1 MTTKTKKEIV
11 IPGEIIS
18 KSAEFLPGDWTMKSG
33 DEIIATRLGI
43 VEKYD
48 KLIKIIPIT
57 GVYIPRRGNVVIG
70 EIRDITMNGWM
81 VDIGGPY
88 SAFLPLRECPGFIEE
103 GEMEN
108 VYGIGE
114 LIVTRIF
121 DVRRTSI
128 DLTMKSR
135 ERGLGKIKEGMVIR
149 VNAHRVPRIIGKEG
163 SMIKI
168 IKDASNCYITVGQ
181 NGLIWI
187 KGETIEEEAFAKQI
201 IEYIVDNTI
210 TDGLTEKVEKWIA
223 ASKPATIKNKP
234 KSPVENL
241 EGTTEVRE

>member
-1 MTTKTKKEIV
+1 MTTKTKKEVV

-18 KSAEFLPGDWTMKSG
+18 KGSDFLPGDWTMKQG
-33 DEIIATRLGI
+33 DNIIATRLGI
-43 VEKYD
+43 IEKYE

-57 GVYIPRRGNVVIG
+57 GVYIPRRGNTIIG
-70 EIRDITMNGWM
+70 EIKDITMNGWM

-88 SAFLPLRECPGFIEE
+88 SAFLPLRECPGFIEQN
-103 GEMEN
+103 EMEN

-121 DVRRTSI
+121 DVKRTSI

-135 ERGLGKIKEGMVIR
+135 ERELGMIQDGMIVR
-149 VNAHRVPRIIGKEG
+149 VNPHRVPRVIGKEG
-163 SMIKI
+163 SMINL

-187 KGETIEEEAFAKQI
+187 NGENLENQAFAKRI
-201 IEYIVDNTI
+201 IEYIVENTI
-210 TDGLTEKVEKWIA
+210 TEGLTENVEKWIVE
-223 ASKPATIKNKP
+223 NKP
-234 KSPVENL
+234 SSIKTISKEKKI
-241 EGTTEVRE
+241 EVKE

>member
-1 MTTKTKKEIV
+1 MTTKIKKEIV

-18 KSAEFLPGDWTMKSG
+18 KSSEFLPGDWTTKQG
-33 DEIIATRLGI
+33 DNILATRLGI

-57 GVYIPRRGNVVIG
+57 GVYIPRGGNVVIG
-70 EIRDITMNGWM
+70 EIKDITMNGWM

-88 SAFLPLRECPGFIEE
+88 SSFLPLRECPGFIEE
-103 GEMEN
+103 PEMEN

-135 ERGLGKIKEGMVIR
+135 ERGLGKIKDGMIVR
-149 VNAHRVPRIIGKEG
+149 VNPHRVPRVIGKEG
-163 SMIKI
+163 SMIKL

-187 KGETIEEEAFAKQI
+187 KGETIEEESFAKKI
-201 IEYIVDNTI
+201 IEYIVDNTL
-210 TDGLTEKVEKWIA
+210 TEGLTENVEKWITENKPA
-223 ASKPATIKNKP
+223 SIKSKPK
-234 KSPVENL
+234 VE
-241 EGTTEVRE
+241 EQGSEERIEVKE

>member
-1 MTTKTKKEIV
+1 MATKTKKEIV

-18 KSAEFLPGDWTMKSG
+18 KGSDFLPGDWTMKQG
-33 DEIIATRLGI
+33 DNIIAIRLGI

-48 KLIKIIPIT
+48 KIIKIIPIT
-57 GVYIPRRGNVVIG
+57 GVYIPRRGNTIIG
-70 EIRDITMNGWM
+70 EIKDITMNGWM

-88 SAFLPLRECPGFIEE
+88 SAFLPLRECPGFIEQND
-103 GEMEN
+103 MEN

-121 DVRRTSI
+121 DVKRTSI

-135 ERGLGKIKEGMVIR
+135 DRELGKIQDGMIVR
-149 VNAHRVPRIIGKEG
+149 VNPHRVPRVIGKEG
-163 SMIKI
+163 SMINL
-168 IKDASNCYITVGQ
+168 IKNASNCYITVGQ

-187 KGETIEEEAFAKQI
+187 NGESIENQAFAKRI

-210 TDGLTEKVEKWIA
+210 TEGLTENVEKWIVEN
-223 ASKPATIKNKP
+223 KPASIKSKP
-234 KSPVENL
+234 KSEEKVE
-241 EGTTEVRE
+241 EIQ

>member
-1 MTTKTKKEIV
+1 MATKTKKEIV

-18 KSAEFLPGDWTMKSG
+18 KNNEFLPGDWTMKQG
-33 DEIIATRLGI
+33 DDIIATRIGI

-57 GVYIPRRGNVVIG
+57 GVYIPRRGNTIIG
-70 EIRDITMNGWM
+70 EIKDITMNGWM

-88 SAFLPLRECPGFIEE
+88 SAFLPLRECPGFIEQND
-103 GEMEN
+103 MEN

-121 DVRRTSI
+121 DVKRTSI

-135 ERGLGKIKEGMVIR
+135 ERELGKIQDGMIVR
-149 VNAHRVPRIIGKEG
+149 VNPHRVPRVIGKEG
-163 SMIKI
+163 SMINL
-168 IKDASNCYITVGQ
+168 IKNASNCYITVGQ

-187 KGETIEEEAFAKQI
+187 NGENLENQAFAKRI

-210 TDGLTEKVEKWIA
+210 TEGLTENVEKWIVEN
-223 ASKPATIKNKP
+223 KPASIKTVSKEV
-234 KSPVENL
+234 KVE
-241 EGTTEVRE
+241 EKE

>member
-18 KSAEFLPGDWTMKSG
+18 KGNDFLPGDWTMKQG
-33 DEIIATRLGI
+33 DNIIATRIGI

-57 GVYIPRRGNVVIG
+57 GVYIPRRGNTIIG
-70 EIRDITMNGWM
+70 EIKDITMNGWM

-88 SAFLPLRECPGFIEE
+88 SAFLPLRECPGFIEQND
-103 GEMEN
+103 MEN

-121 DVRRTSI
+121 DVKRTSI

-135 ERGLGKIKEGMVIR
+135 DRELGKIQDGMIVK
-149 VNAHRVPRIIGKEG
+149 VNPHRVPRVIGKEG
-163 SMIKI
+163 SMINL
-168 IKDASNCYITVGQ
+168 IKNASNCYITVGQ

-187 KGETIEEEAFAKQI
+187 NGESIENQAFAKRI

-210 TDGLTEKVEKWIA
+210 TGGLTEKVEKWIIEN
-223 ASKPATIKNKP
+223 KPASIKTVAKEE
-234 KSPVENL
+234 KVEDK
-241 EGTTEVRE
+241 E

>member
-1 MTTKTKKEIV
+1 MATKTKKEIV

-18 KSAEFLPGDWTMKSG
+18 NGSDFLPGDWTMKQG
-33 DEIIATRLGI
+33 DNIIAIRLGI

-48 KLIKIIPIT
+48 KIIKIIPIT
-57 GVYIPRRGNVVIG
+57 GVYIPRRGNTIIG
-70 EIRDITMNGWM
+70 EIKDITMNGWM

-88 SAFLPLRECPGFIEE
+88 SAFLPLRECPGFIEQND
-103 GEMEN
+103 MEN

-121 DVRRTSI
+121 DVKRTSI

-135 ERGLGKIKEGMVIR
+135 DRELGKIQDGMIVR
-149 VNAHRVPRIIGKEG
+149 VNPHRVPRVIGKEG
-163 SMIKI
+163 SMINL
-168 IKDASNCYITVGQ
+168 IKNASNCYITVGQ

-187 KGETIEEEAFAKQI
+187 NGESIENQAFAKRI

-210 TDGLTEKVEKWIA
+210 TEGLTENVEKWIVEN
-223 ASKPATIKNKP
+223 KPASIKSKP
-234 KSPVENL
+234 KSEEKVE
-241 EGTTEVRE
+241 EIQ

>member
-18 KSAEFLPGDWTMKSG
+18 KGNDFLPGDWTMKQG
-33 DEIIATRLGI
+33 ENIIATRIGI

-48 KLIKIIPIT
+48 KLIKIIPIS
-57 GVYIPRRGNVVIG
+57 GVYIPRGGNVVIG
-70 EIRDITMNGWM
+70 EIKDITMNGWM
-81 VDIGGPY
+81 VNIGGPY

-103 GEMEN
+103 SEMEN
-108 VYGIGE
+108 VYGIGD

-121 DVRRTSI
+121 DVRRTSV

-135 ERGLGKIKEGMVIR
+135 ERGLGTIKSGIVVR
-149 VNAHRVPRIIGKEG
+149 VNPHRVPRVIGKEG
-163 SMIKI
+163 SMIKM

-187 KGETIEEEAFAKQI
+187 NGDDIEKQAFAKRI
-201 IEYIVDNTI
+201 VEYIVDNT
-210 TDGLTEKVEKWIA
+210 TTEGLTEKVEKWIA
-223 ASKPATIKNKP
+223 ENKPASIKTVAKEEKSEETI
-234 KSPVENL
+234 
-241 EGTTEVRE
+241 EVKE

>member
-1 MTTKTKKEIV
+1 MATKTKKEIV

-18 KSAEFLPGDWTMKSG
+18 KNNEFLPGDWTMKQG
-33 DEIIATRLGI
+33 DDIIATRIGI

-57 GVYIPRRGNVVIG
+57 GVYIPRRGNTIIG
-70 EIRDITMNGWM
+70 EIKDITMNGWM

-88 SAFLPLRECPGFIEE
+88 SAFLPLRECPGFIEQND
-103 GEMEN
+103 MEN

-121 DVRRTSI
+121 DVKRTSI

-135 ERGLGKIKEGMVIR
+135 ERELGKIQDGMIVR
-149 VNAHRVPRIIGKEG
+149 VNPHRVPRVIGKEG
-163 SMIKI
+163 SMINL
-168 IKDASNCYITVGQ
+168 IKNASNCYITVGQ

-187 KGETIEEEAFAKQI
+187 NGENLENQAFAKRI

-210 TDGLTEKVEKWIA
+210 TEGLTENVEKWIVEN
-223 ASKPATIKNKP
+223 KPASIKTVSKEV
-234 KSPVENL
+234 KVEDK
-241 EGTTEVRE
+241 E

>member
-18 KSAEFLPGDWTMKSG
+18 KGNDFLPGDWTMKQG
-33 DEIIATRLGI
+33 DDIIATRIGI

-48 KLIKIIPIT
+48 KIIKIIPIT
-57 GVYIPRRGNVVIG
+57 GVYIPRRGNTIIG
-70 EIRDITMNGWM
+70 EIKDITMNGWM

-88 SAFLPLRECPGFIEE
+88 SAFLPLRECPGFIEQND
-103 GEMEN
+103 MEN

-121 DVRRTSI
+121 DVKRTSI

-135 ERGLGKIKEGMVIR
+135 DRELGKIQDGMIVR
-149 VNAHRVPRIIGKEG
+149 VNPYRVPRVIGKEG
-163 SMIKI
+163 SMINL

-187 KGETIEEEAFAKQI
+187 NGESIENQAFAKRI

-210 TDGLTEKVEKWIA
+210 TEGLTEKVEKWIIEN
-223 ASKPATIKNKP
+223 KPASIKTVAKAE
-234 KSPVENL
+234 KVENI
-241 EGTTEVRE
+241 E